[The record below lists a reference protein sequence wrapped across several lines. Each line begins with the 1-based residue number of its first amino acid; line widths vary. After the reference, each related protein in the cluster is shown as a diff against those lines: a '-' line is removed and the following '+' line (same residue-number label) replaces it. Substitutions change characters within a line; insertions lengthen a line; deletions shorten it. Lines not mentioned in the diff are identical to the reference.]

1 MSVITLW
8 AIVTIT
14 FILMHSVPGNPFAKE
29 GKMPAAVYQNL
40 QRKYGLDKPR
50 TQQYFIYLK
59 NLLRG
64 GDFGGDS
71 MKSNV
76 ETVND
81 MIRRGGFPVSAYL
94 GAEALLIALIFGP
107 ALGGALAA
115 LYQNKIPDYI
125 SMIIAIIGISVPS
138 FIMATVLIQ
147 FVAKNVSWIPIGGWG
162 GELKHTFYR
171 L

>member
-107 ALGGALAA
+107 ALGGPWL
-115 LYQNKIPDYI
+115 LYIKIKFQ
-125 SMIIAIIGISVPS
+125 IIY
-138 FIMATVLIQ
+138 L
-147 FVAKNVSWIPIGGWG
+147 
-162 GELKHTFYR
+162 
-171 L
+171 